1 MFPDMDSGRQGNND
15 IQINFEKQWTKGGDG
30 QIRHTGEETGKGHR
44 KCNSPLRC
52 SSPHHALSHTHTHV
66 PVSFPS
72 LSILCTC
79 NKRWRAAGSHGNV
92 FKRITPGKKRG
103 LSLPLEEK
111 KRLHSSPRMRAVLGV
126 NVVDESKNN
135 ILSCFFCSKHEC
147 IINTVRGTRFQVEQW
162 LRQQES
168 TTVYVNCCLNLY

>member
-1 MFPDMDSGRQGNND
+1 MTDRSILKNSGQKGEMDRYATQERK
-15 IQINFEKQWTKGGDG
+15 QEKD
-30 QIRHTGEETGKGHR
+30 TG
-44 KCNSPLRC
+44 SAAAPSAVPLLTT
-52 SSPHHALSHTHTHV
+52 LSHTHTHTDV

-92 FKRITPGKKRG
+92 FKRITLGKKRG

-111 KRLHSSPRMRAVLGV
+111 TRLHSSPRMRAVLSV

-135 ILSCFFCSKHEC
+135 ILSCFFCFKHGC